1 MRGNDVD
8 LAMARAVAA
17 RKDFVSATSQLAARE
32 IFSQFTEVGLMRCRH
47 ARQTC
52 KVGAYFRFQRVPPAL
67 SSSWMPR
74 ASRSSRMRSAAAKSS
89 RRRDRL
95 TRLD

>member
-17 RKDFVSATSQLAARE
+17 RKDCVPATSQLAARE
-32 IFSQFTEVGLMRCRH
+32 IFSPFTQVGLMRCRH
-47 ARQTC
+47 ARRAC
-52 KVGAYFRFQRVPPAL
+52 KVGAYFRFQRVPAAL

-74 ASRSSRMRSAAAKSS
+74 ASRSSRM
-89 RRRDRL
+89 
-95 TRLD
+95 